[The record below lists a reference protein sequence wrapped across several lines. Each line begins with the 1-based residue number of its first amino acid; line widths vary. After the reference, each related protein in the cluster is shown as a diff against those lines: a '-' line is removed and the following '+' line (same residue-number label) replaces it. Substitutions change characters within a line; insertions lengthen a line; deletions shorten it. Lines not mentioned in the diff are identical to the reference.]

1 MDDVERLLG
10 EAEATLSRH
19 AEVDYLLVADRAE
32 VVSGKLYL
40 MGGSWDRLRPARFP
54 HGMVL
59 GIAVGIRIPY
69 VQTDDA
75 HKVSISVEHEEK
87 RLVSFEANLTTGR
100 PPGMR
105 GMDMLVP
112 MAFNVPISVPGPGQM
127 VVRADVD
134 GRHER
139 RHEIRAMERGSA

>member
-1 MDDVERLLG
+1 MDDVERLL
-10 EAEATLSRH
+10 EDAEATLSRH

-59 GIAVGIRIPY
+59 GIAVGVRIPY
-69 VQTDDA
+69 METDDVHTLA
-75 HKVSISVEHEEK
+75 VVIEHDEQ
-87 RLVSFEANLTTGR
+87 RLVGFEARITTGR

-112 MAFNVPISVPGPGQM
+112 MAFNIPISVPGPGQM
-127 VVRADVD
+127 VIRADVD
-134 GRHER
+134 GRNGR
-139 RHEIRAMERGSA
+139 RHEVRALART